1 MAVEEEQ
8 YLLPVLREGVEE
20 QVEGMVH
27 PLGIRHTQL
36 LFMLD
41 REGLAVMQ
49 EVQERPALRFQHL
62 RGHSR
67 TQQDKEAEQEE
78 VLGHYSL

>member
-27 PLGIRHTQL
+27 PVRLRRQNHL
-36 LFMLD
+36 LFILA

-49 EVQERPALRFQHL
+49 EVQERPALRFHTPGGQ
-62 RGHSR
+62 SR
-67 TQQDKEAEQEE
+67 TQ
-78 VLGHYSL
+78 